1 MSPIFAHF
9 FKPVKHLRCFPK
21 NTKRWFLFHIA
32 PPALL
37 NTGIMAVNSTV
48 ANFISKAGTDDV
60 ARNNLF
66 RVMSLRIQNVIELTE
81 DDLLYCK
88 GGQIPGRTNPVHTLK
103 FMGMEMPYPGSTV
116 KYEGNQGYTLKFYVD
131 KNSSIAK
138 KFEAASRIIF
148 NEITSTGKWNFP
160 QIEDTLTIAALGFDL
175 EPIEYITFH
184 GVSFGG
190 FESISFDTAG
200 GDGSDIEISVKINF
214 IYYRRDNSAV
224 TWISK

>member
-1 MSPIFAHF
+1 
-9 FKPVKHLRCFPK
+9 
-21 NTKRWFLFHIA
+21 
-32 PPALL
+32 
-37 NTGIMAVNSTV
+37 MAVNSTV
-48 ANFISKAGTDDV
+48 ANFIAKAGAQDT

-66 RVMSLRIQNVIELTE
+66 RVMSLRIQNVLELTE

-88 GGQIPGRTNPVHTLK
+88 GGQIPGRTNPSHTLK
-103 FMGMEMPYPGSTV
+103 FMGMEMPYPASTV

-131 KNSSIAK
+131 RESSIAK

-160 QIEDTLTIAALGFDL
+160 QTEDTLTIAALGFNL

-184 GVSFGG
+184 GVSFAG
-190 FESISFDTAG
+190 FDSIEFQTAE
-200 GDGSDIEISVKINF
+200 GDGSAIEITMKINF

-224 TWISK
+224 TWVSN